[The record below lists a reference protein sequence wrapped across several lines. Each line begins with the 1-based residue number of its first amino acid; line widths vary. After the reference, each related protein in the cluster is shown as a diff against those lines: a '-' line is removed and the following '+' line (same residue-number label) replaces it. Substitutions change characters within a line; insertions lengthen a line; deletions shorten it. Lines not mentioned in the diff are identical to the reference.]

1 MGFKEWLNEEVDVA
15 SALKEKAEK
24 GLSIKTKF
32 GTFKFDKMDKKKYM
46 FVLDGENKDICVE
59 VSAKPDD
66 KELALTVVVY
76 KNDTVVGKKKSE
88 KSEDSETQYQ
98 KTDATKK
105 AIKDIK
111 LAIES
116 ILGSL
121 NEEEIL
127 KLDEDFGMSVLVA
140 ALAPALILGI
150 PDLSK
155 KAIKD
160 GWFGIGTDKETV
172 VTTPEDIANKL
183 KGFSVKKIQ
192 TLLKDESQ
200 VDDIVDS
207 VVTAIKKQSPRFIVT
222 PSTKEEL
229 YNKVL
234 SNLRRIAEA
243 KAKEPEPVSMGSIR
257 DAAKEALAKSTGY
270 KKNGVWIGKQV

>member
-15 SALKEKAEK
+15 SALKQKAEN
-24 GLSIKTKF
+24 GLKIKTKF
-32 GTFKFDKMDKKKYM
+32 GTFKFDKMNKKKYI
-46 FVLDGENKDICVE
+46 FVLDGEDKDVWVE
-59 VSAKPDD
+59 VSPKSNETDLD
-66 KELALTVVVY
+66 VTVVVY
-76 KNDTVVGKKKSE
+76 KGDVVVGKKKSE
-88 KSEDSETQYQ
+88 KEEETEVQY
-98 KTDATKK
+98 KKLDVTKK
-105 AIKDIK
+105 VIKDIK
-111 LAIES
+111 TGIES

-121 NEEEIL
+121 NESEIVE
-127 KLDEDFGMSVLVA
+127 LDEDFGISLLAA

-155 KAIKD
+155 KAVQD
-160 GWFGIGTDKETV
+160 GWFGIGTDRETV
-172 VTTPEDIANKL
+172 VTTPEDIATKL
-183 KGFSVKKIQ
+183 KGMSVKKIQ

-207 VVTAIKKQSPRFIVT
+207 VVDAIKKQSPRFIVSPT
-222 PSTKEEL
+222 TKEEL

-234 SNLRRIAEA
+234 SSLRRIAEA
-243 KAKEPEPVSMGSIR
+243 KAKEPEVAPMGSIK